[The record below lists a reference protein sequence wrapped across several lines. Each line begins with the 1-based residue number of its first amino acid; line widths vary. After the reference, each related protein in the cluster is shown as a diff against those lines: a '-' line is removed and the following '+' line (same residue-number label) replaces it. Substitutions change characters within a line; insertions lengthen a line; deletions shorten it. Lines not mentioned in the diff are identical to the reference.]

1 MGLVF
6 LGLFFW
12 QHSSQIKA
20 LLKVMEVIG
29 VIGPILEDIQYP
41 SQQPVT
47 SG

>member
-1 MGLVF
+1 MGLIF

-20 LLKVMEVIG
+20 SLKVMGVIEVI
-29 VIGPILEDIQYP
+29 VPILEDIQYP